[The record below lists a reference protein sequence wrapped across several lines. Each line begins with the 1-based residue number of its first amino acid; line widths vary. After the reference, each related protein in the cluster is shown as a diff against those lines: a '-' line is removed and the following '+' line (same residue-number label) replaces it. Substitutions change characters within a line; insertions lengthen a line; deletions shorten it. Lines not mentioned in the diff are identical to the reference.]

1 VVGFEQL
8 QGLFGLDKFVVEG
21 VGARQWGFQA
31 RTVFVAVA
39 GTALLGLL
47 GDEFA
52 AEFERAGLGVLVG
65 GGVHSKLYTVF

>member
-39 GTALLGLL
+39 GTALLG
-47 GDEFA
+47 FA
-52 AEFERAGLGVLVG
+52 RR
-65 GGVHSKLYTVF
+65 